1 MGTKRFKD
9 HADKVRNKADTI
21 RSAFHT
27 STVHTSTKLSGGH
40 ERDLALL
47 VAGNLAR
54 LQLGK
59 LELIV
64 TCNRPCPVVLERD
77 LALLVVEAFEE
88 ARVVVARVHDRCVY
102 LALVL
107 HTFKLV

>member
-9 HADKVRNKADTI
+9 RADKVRNKADTI
-21 RSAFHT
+21 RSAVHT

-40 ERDLALL
+40 ERDLALI

-59 LELIV
+59 LDEQIV
-64 TCNRPCPVVLERD
+64 TCNRPCPVVMERD

-88 ARVVVARVHDRCVY
+88 VRVVVARVHDRFV
-102 LALVL
+102 
-107 HTFKLV
+107 